1 MPFMYDKEIVA
12 DLLKNMIDAT
22 QKILNRSKDIHSV
35 DDFLKDDDGLI
46 LLDSL
51 CMQLIAIG
59 EAVKEIDKLTKKELL
74 KNYPDIPWREISG
87 MRDILSHH
95 YFDLNSE
102 VVFEVTKN
110 HIADLQVTLEKIA
123 LDSNSLL

>member
-1 MPFMYDKEIVA
+1 MYDKEVVL
-12 DLLKNMIDAT
+12 DLLEKMIDST
-22 QKILNRSKDIHSV
+22 DKIMHRSKDINSI
-35 DDFLKDDDGLI
+35 DDFLVDDNSLM

-59 EAVKEIDKLTKKELL
+59 EAVKQIDKLTDKKLFG
-74 KNYPDIPWREISG
+74 NYPNTPWREISG

-102 VVFEVTKN
+102 VVFEVTKD
-110 HIADLQVTLEKIA
+110 HIGDLQIVLEKIVLEVKA
-123 LDSNSLL
+123 